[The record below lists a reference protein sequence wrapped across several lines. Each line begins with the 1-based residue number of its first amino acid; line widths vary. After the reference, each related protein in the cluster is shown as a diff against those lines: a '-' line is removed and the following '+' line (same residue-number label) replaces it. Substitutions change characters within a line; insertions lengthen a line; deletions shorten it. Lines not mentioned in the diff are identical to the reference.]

1 MALTIN
7 TNISSLTAQRNLDQN
22 QISLDTALQRLS
34 SGLRINS
41 AADDAAG
48 LAISDGMTS
57 QINGLNQAV
66 QNSNDAIALAQTGE
80 GALGQAT
87 NILQRIRELAVES
100 ANGTNS
106 ATDRQQSQKE
116 VGQLLSQLQD
126 IATSTQYNGKTL
138 FDGSFGTANF
148 QVGANAN
155 QTISTTMGNFKTD
168 NYGTYEATGH
178 TYFTGAPSTGALT
191 INGSIGTG
199 TVNVTSTDSAA
210 TVAAAI
216 NAGDTGVTASAETV
230 ANLSSLTGG
239 GAFSFAVNGDNATA
253 VDVSFSVSTSSS
265 DELSSAV
272 SAFNDVSGQTGIT
285 AAENSTGTGI
295 ILTDANGNDITVN
308 ANSSSVANSTAAK
321 IAAGTSASGAANLKS
336 SGSNAVHGQITLDSS
351 SSYSVSETGTAGY
364 FASSGAA
371 VTLQAVDS
379 IDVSTAAGATEAMKI
394 VDGALSSLDDQQA
407 NLGALQN
414 RLQDTVSNL
423 QNMSENLTS
432 ARSGIMDADFAS
444 ETAAMTKGQV
454 LEQSGI
460 AVLAQANQL
469 PQYVLSLLK

>member
-178 TYFTGAPSTGALT
+178 TYFTGNPTAGTLT

-199 TVNVTSTDSAA
+199 AVSVTTADSAA

-308 ANSSSVANSTAAK
+308 ANSSVGNSTTAK
-321 IAAGTSASGAANLKS
+321 IAAGTSTTGAANLKS

-351 SSYSVSETGTAGY
+351 SSYSVSETGATGY